1 MTLSSEWWQDSIVYQ
16 IYPRSFLD
24 TNGDGIGDLRGI
36 INKLDY
42 ISSLSVDAIW
52 VCPVCCSPDADNGYD
67 ISDYYNIDHKFGTT
81 NDMVELIA
89 EAKKRGIGIIVDLVL
104 NHTSDQHPWF
114 VGASTKFNSK
124 FRDYYIWEDGIV
136 KYGKRTPPNDMQS
149 IFGGSA
155 WTYNESID
163 KYYLHLFDK
172 RQPDLN
178 WQNPNV
184 RQSLYKMINYWI
196 DLGVAGFRLDV
207 IDLIG
212 KVPLEGITKNG
223 PRMHEFIQ
231 ELHENTFARSNMLVV
246 GETWGATPEEA
257 LKFVQSDRKEL
268 SMLFQF
274 EPFQLDEKPGHSKW
288 DLLPLE
294 FVAFKQSYKTWQNAL
309 HGKGW
314 NALFGNNHD
323 LPRMVSRWGSE
334 KYRIESAK
342 LLATVLYLQ
351 QGTPFIYQGEEIGM
365 TNLNHTRIDNYV
377 DVEALNFY
385 KSQISSG
392 VPEQEIMKSLMTK
405 GRDNARSPMQWDS
418 TKNAGFTTDKP
429 WYGVNKN
436 YTEINVYESDVDN
449 NSVLNYYRKLFA
461 YRKGN
466 EVIRSGD
473 FVLHH
478 EHDEQLFAYTRTY
491 GNASITVLANFSD
504 SPCDVS
510 VEDLNICNGTAKL
523 GNYPTAYASTGDMV
537 QLRPWEC
544 IVLEE

>member
-1 MTLSSEWWQDSIVYQ
+1 MTLSAEWWKDSIVYQ

-24 TNGDGIGDLRGI
+24 TNDDGIGDLRGI

-42 ISSLSVDAIW
+42 IRSMSVDAIW
-52 VCPVCCSPDADNGYD
+52 LCPVCCSPDVDNGYD
-67 ISDYYNIDHKFGTT
+67 ISDYYNIDQQFGTT
-81 NDMVELIA
+81 SDMVELIA

-114 VGASTKFNSK
+114 VGASSKYNSK
-124 FRDYYIWEDGIV
+124 FRDYYIWEEGII
-136 KYGKRTPPNDMQS
+136 KNGKRTPPNEMQS

-155 WTYNESID
+155 WTYNELIG

-212 KVPLEGITKNG
+212 KVPMEGVTKNG
-223 PRMHEFIQ
+223 PQMHEFIQ
-231 ELHENTFARSNMLVV
+231 ELHENTFAKSNMLVV

-274 EPFQLDEKPGHSKW
+274 EPFQLDEKPGQSKW
-288 DLLPLE
+288 DLSPLKFVE
-294 FVAFKQSYKTWQNAL
+294 FKKSYKTWQNAL

-314 NALFGNNHD
+314 NTLFGNNHD

-334 KYRIESAK
+334 EYPIESAK
-342 LLATVLYLQ
+342 LLATILYLQ

-365 TNLNHTRIDNYV
+365 TNLNHTKIDNYV
-377 DVEALNFY
+377 DVEALNYY
-385 KSQISSG
+385 KSQIRSG
-392 VPEQEIMKSLMTK
+392 FSEREVMKSLMAK
-405 GRDNARSPMQWDS
+405 SRDNARSPMQWDN
-418 TKNAGFTTDKP
+418 KRNAGFSTTKP
-429 WYGVNKN
+429 WYEVNKN
-436 YTEINVYESDVDN
+436 HTKINVKQSDVDDQ
-449 NSVLNYYRKLFA
+449 SVLNYYRKLLT

-466 EVIRSGD
+466 EVIKNGD

-478 EHDEQLFAYTRTY
+478 ENDKQLFAYTRTY
-491 GNASITVLANFSD
+491 MNAKITVLANFSD
-504 SPCDVS
+504 NHCDVES
-510 VEDLNICNGTAKL
+510 EDLSIDNGAVIL
-523 GNYPTAYASTGDMV
+523 RNYPTAYFSCEGRI

-544 IVLEE
+544 IVME

>member
-1 MTLSSEWWQDSIVYQ
+1 MTLSSQWWKDSIVYQ

-42 ISSLSVDAIW
+42 IRSMSVDAIW

-67 ISDYYNIDHKFGTT
+67 ISDYYNIDQKFGTIC
-81 NDMVELIA
+81 DMVELIA
-89 EAKKRGIGIIVDLVL
+89 EGKKRGIGIIVDLVL

-114 VGASTKFNSK
+114 VGASAKFNSK
-124 FRDYYIWEDGIV
+124 FRDYYIWEDGVIDN
-136 KYGKRTPPNDMQS
+136 GKRTPPNDMQS

-155 WTYNESID
+155 WTYNEMID

-196 DLGVAGFRLDV
+196 NLGVAGFRLDV

-223 PRMHEFIQ
+223 PRMHEYIQ
-231 ELHENTFARSNMLVV
+231 ELHENTFAKSNMLVV
-246 GETWGATPEEA
+246 GETWGVTQEEA
-257 LKFVQSDRKEL
+257 LKFVQLDRKEL
-268 SMLFQF
+268 NMLFQF
-274 EPFQLDEKPGHSKW
+274 EPFQLDEKPGQSKW
-288 DLLPLE
+288 DLAPLE
-294 FVAFKQSYKTWQNAL
+294 FVAFKKSYKIWQNAL

-342 LLATVLYLQ
+342 LLATVFYLQ

-365 TNLNHTRIDNYV
+365 TNLNYTRIDNYV
-377 DVEALNFY
+377 DVEALNLY

-392 VPEQEIMKSLMTK
+392 VSEQEIMRSLMAK
-405 GRDNARSPMQWDS
+405 GRDNARSPMQWDN
-418 TKNAGFTTDKP
+418 TKNAGFTSGKP

-436 YTEINVYESDVDN
+436 YTEINVNESNADN

-466 EVIRSGD
+466 EVIRNGD

-478 EHDEQLFAYTRTY
+478 ENDEQLFAYTRRY
-491 GNASITVLANFSD
+491 GNAKITVLANFSD
-504 SPCDVS
+504 SHCDVKIK
-510 VEDLNICNGTAKL
+510 DLNICNCIVKL
-523 GNYPTAYASTGDMV
+523 GNYPSSYAACGDKI

-544 IVLEE
+544 IVLE